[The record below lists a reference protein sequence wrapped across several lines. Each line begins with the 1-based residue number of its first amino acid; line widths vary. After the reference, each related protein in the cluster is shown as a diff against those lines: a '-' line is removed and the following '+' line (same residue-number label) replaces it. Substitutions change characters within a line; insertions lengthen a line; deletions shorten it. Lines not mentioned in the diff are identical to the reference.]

1 MCEKIVVKKAFGSGY
16 FGEWVEDEFGLP
28 AYHYTCDQINDPKAI
43 TPMNE
48 AWRSKTDHIHLVGND
63 RLAGVASNYGYI
75 QVRQDEGSPKFLN
88 EYDPEHGHY
97 AGGFGYLI
105 DGKNFLNTFYPG
117 NGENFDRLFGIGYY
131 RKKVSGMGLCAD
143 QVVFAPYGDDPILI
157 SQITITNY
165 REKAVDLRW
174 VEYWG
179 CQMYQFSP
187 DAYFFALREKNVS
200 LTREF
205 RHQFSNKFFHDFKIL
220 NEDIGFLETK
230 YFENRRDE
238 KQDSILKAVMK
249 DTNPPKT
256 FLVSLDAKPNGLST
270 GASSFFGNGGVS
282 SPERLIDPLNSINVE
297 DDIENGMLLERKI
310 HLNPNESQTI
320 YFAYGYITN
329 DFKIETLINKY
340 KQNLSE
346 LLETSCEKWKANH
359 ISLKLPEKLWVNRE
373 LIWHNYYLRGCMTYD
388 SYFQEHI
395 LSQGQIYQYI
405 IGFQGALRDPLQH
418 ALPFIYCEPKIVK
431 EIIRYVLKATTPDGE
446 IPYAIAGS
454 GMILRAPYKPSD
466 QQMWLLWLVSE
477 YILVTRDIDF
487 LNEELPSYPVYGPKA
502 QIKKVKDFLLTC
514 YDYLTETIGTGEH
527 SLQRIFNGDWN
538 DGVIL
543 GHFPKETHE
552 DIIRNGESVLNA
564 AMASYTL
571 KVFGEMLRYVGDND
585 NSKKALKYANT
596 QMKAVKVQWVGKWF
610 KRAWLTEDIGW
621 KGIDQLWL
629 EPQPWAMI
637 GGAADI
643 EQSKILV
650 KSIDKLVRQPSK
662 IGARLLSKGLEAI
675 ERELGM
681 RVNGGI
687 WPSINGTLIWA
698 LSLINNEMAWDEW
711 KKNSLAYHA
720 ENYPEVWYGIWSGP
734 DVYNSNLSDFPG
746 QTHFSEELIS
756 WKKKKGEKIYD
767 DTLGVNWTDF
777 PVMDLHPHAWP
788 LYNTLHLIGAKF
800 TVEGVD
806 LAPVLPQDE
815 YEFSSPIL
823 GLKKSKH
830 EYSGW
835 YSPLVEGTWKITLK
849 LNPVE
854 IGKIR
859 SLELNGKQEEFVID
873 DDKIIWK
880 GRSELNKP
888 LRWKIDT

>member
-1 MCEKIVVKKAFGSGY
+1 
-16 FGEWVEDEFGLP
+16 
-28 AYHYTCDQINDPKAI
+28 
-43 TPMNE
+43 
-48 AWRSKTDHIHLVGND
+48 
-63 RLAGVASNYGYI
+63 
-75 QVRQDEGSPKFLN
+75 
-88 EYDPEHGHY
+88 
-97 AGGFGYLI
+97 
-105 DGKNFLNTFYPG
+105 
-117 NGENFDRLFGIGYY
+117 
-131 RKKVSGMGLCAD
+131 
-143 QVVFAPYGDDPILI
+143 
-157 SQITITNY
+157 
-165 REKAVDLRW
+165 
-174 VEYWG
+174 
-179 CQMYQFSP
+179 
-187 DAYFFALREKNVS
+187 
-200 LTREF
+200 
-205 RHQFSNKFFHDFKIL
+205 
-220 NEDIGFLETK
+220 
-230 YFENRRDE
+230 
-238 KQDSILKAVMK
+238 
-249 DTNPPKT
+249 
-256 FLVSLDAKPNGLST
+256 
-270 GASSFFGNGGVS
+270 
-282 SPERLIDPLNSINVE
+282 
-297 DDIENGMLLERKI
+297 
-310 HLNPNESQTI
+310 
-320 YFAYGYITN
+320 
-329 DFKIETLINKY
+329 
-340 KQNLSE
+340 
-346 LLETSCEKWKANH
+346 
-359 ISLKLPEKLWVNRE
+359 
-373 LIWHNYYLRGCMTYD
+373 
-388 SYFQEHI
+388 
-395 LSQGQIYQYI
+395 
-405 IGFQGALRDPLQH
+405 
-418 ALPFIYCEPKIVK
+418 
-431 EIIRYVLKATTPDGE
+431 
-446 IPYAIAGS
+446 
-454 GMILRAPYKPSD
+454 
-466 QQMWLLWLVSE
+466 
-477 YILVTRDIDF
+477 
-487 LNEELPSYPVYGPKA
+487 
-502 QIKKVKDFLLTC
+502 
-514 YDYLTETIGTGEH
+514 
-527 SLQRIFNGDWN
+527 
-538 DGVIL
+538 
-543 GHFPKETHE
+543 
-552 DIIRNGESVLNA
+552 
-564 AMASYTL
+564 
-571 KVFGEMLRYVGDND
+571 
-585 NSKKALKYANT
+585 
-596 QMKAVKVQWVGKWF
+596 MKAVKVQWVGKWF